1 MQHKTTFRAEL
12 CYQLPPPTAASISQP
27 MSSFSAKA
35 SPPAYGTAGIPP
47 VQDVGQLVN
56 NALAFQDDLNT
67 LKNML
72 SHLDFA
78 EQLTTQAESCQTVNN
93 LLILSL
99 VSRD

>member
-1 MQHKTTFRAEL
+1 
-12 CYQLPPPTAASISQP
+12 
-27 MSSFSAKA
+27 MSSFSSKA
-35 SPPAYGTAGIPP
+35 SPPAYGTTGIPP

-78 EQLTTQAESCQTVNN
+78 EQLTTQAESCQAVNKFY
-93 LLILSL
+93 
-99 VSRD
+99 